1 KARALLW
8 PIKQKYGAKLSW
20 ADLMILT
27 GNCAIESMGL
37 KPFGFA
43 GGREDTYEPEED
55 IYWGPETTWLGDE
68 RYSGQRE
75 LANPLAAVQMGLI
88 YVNPEGPNGNPDPV
102 ASAYDIRD
110 TFARMAMNDEE
121 TVALVA
127 GGHTFGKAHGAGDPG
142 QYVGR
147 EPEGSAIEDMG
158 LGWKNSL
165 ESGHGYHTITSGLE
179 GAWTAEP
186 TKWDNGYFDVLFGYD
201 WELTKSPAGA
211 FQWTPKNPEAI
222 DTVPDAHDPAKRHA
236 PMMSTADMAMK
247 MDPAYEKISRRF
259 HENPDEFADK
269 FARAWYKLTHR
280 DMGPTSRYL
289 GADVPSETLV
299 WQDPV
304 PAVDHD
310 VVDDADVASLK
321 AKLLDSGLSVQE
333 LVATAWASASTY
345 RGSDKRG
352 GANGARIRLAPQKD
366 WEANNPDQL
375 SKVLGVLEGIQSE
388 FNGASGSKRVS
399 LADLIVLGG
408 TAAVEKAAKD
418 AGVDLEVGFT
428 PGRTD
433 ATDEMTDVDS
443 FAVLEPVVDGFR
455 NYMRGEYARSAE
467 EMLVDKAQLLTLGAP
482 EMTVLVGGLRALDAN
497 AFGAKHGVFTDK
509 PGTLTNDYF
518 VNLMDRT
525 IVWEAKDEG
534 ASVFEGRSRDGEKTF
549 TGTRVD
555 LVFGSNS
562 QLRGIAEVYAASD
575 AKEKFAKDF
584 ARAWQ
589 KVMELDRFDVQ

>member
-1 KARALLW
+1 
-8 PIKQKYGAKLSW
+8 
-20 ADLMILT
+20 
-27 GNCAIESMGL
+27 
-37 KPFGFA
+37 
-43 GGREDTYEPEED
+43 
-55 IYWGPETTWLGDE
+55 
-68 RYSGQRE
+68 
-75 LANPLAAVQMGLI
+75 
-88 YVNPEGPNGNPDPV
+88 
-102 ASAYDIRD
+102 
-110 TFARMAMNDEE
+110 
-121 TVALVA
+121 
-127 GGHTFGKAHGAGDPG
+127 
-142 QYVGR
+142 
-147 EPEGSAIEDMG
+147 
-158 LGWKNSL
+158 
-165 ESGHGYHTITSGLE
+165 
-179 GAWTAEP
+179 
-186 TKWDNGYFDVLFGYD
+186 
-201 WELTKSPAGA
+201 
-211 FQWTPKNPEAI
+211 
-222 DTVPDAHDPAKRHA
+222 
-236 PMMSTADMAMK
+236 
-247 MDPAYEKISRRF
+247 
-259 HENPDEFADK
+259 
-269 FARAWYKLTHR
+269 YKLNHR

-518 VNLMDRT
+518 VNLLDRT
-525 IVWEAKDEG
+525 IVWEAKDES